1 MHRTG
6 SDPFY
11 MQRLNWGLTPI
22 QTERQGRLFRDTMP
36 PMQIGII
43 LPQNEFGSDPGVIRE
58 FAQAAESRGFA
69 HAVAFDHVVGKDD
82 YASQP
87 FHEPFVLF
95 GFLAACTS
103 TIELVTGII
112 ILPQRQTAL
121 AAKQAAE
128 VDMLSGGRLRLGLGV
143 GWNPLEY
150 EALGEDFHTRG
161 KRMDAQIPLMQRL
174 WTERHV
180 SGGIEREQFAD
191 VGLNPP
197 AIRSIPIWLGGKGP
211 AAVRRAVAWGS
222 GLILSRRGTDPEG
235 VREFVE
241 VRDRLYEAADAAGR
255 PRAELGIEV
264 WLATKDGDPESWRA
278 AIEQWAELGA
288 THVSIETYAQEPISP
303 ETHITRVGL
312 IAEAVFGS

>member
-1 MHRTG
+1 
-6 SDPFY
+6 
-11 MQRLNWGLTPI
+11 
-22 QTERQGRLFRDTMP
+22 
-36 PMQIGII
+36 MQIGII
-43 LPQNEFGSDPGVIRE
+43 LPQNEIGSDPGVIRE

-150 EALGEDFHTRG
+150 EALGEDFRTRG
-161 KRMDAQIPLMQRL
+161 KRMDAQIPLMRSL
-174 WTERHV
+174 WTESHV
-180 SGGIEREQFAD
+180 TAEIGREQLSE

-197 AIRSIPIWLGGKGP
+197 AIRDIPIWLGGKGP
-211 AAVRRAVAWGS
+211 AAISRAVDWGS
-222 GLILSRRGTDPEG
+222 GLILSRRGTDPDG
-235 VREFVE
+235 VREFSE
-241 VRDRLYEAADAAGR
+241 VRDNLYAAADAAGR
-255 PRAELGIEV
+255 PREELGIEV

-278 AIEQWAELGA
+278 AVEQWHELGA
-288 THVSIETYAQEPISP
+288 THLSVETYAETPIAPEVHLERMATIADAIFSP
-303 ETHITRVGL
+303 
-312 IAEAVFGS
+312 

>member
-1 MHRTG
+1 
-6 SDPFY
+6 
-11 MQRLNWGLTPI
+11 
-22 QTERQGRLFRDTMP
+22 
-36 PMQIGII
+36 MQIGII
-43 LPQNEFGSDPGVIRE
+43 LPQNEIGDDPEAIRD
-58 FAQAAESRGFA
+58 FSAAAEDEGFK
-69 HAVAFDHVVGKDD
+69 HIVAFDHVVGKDD

-95 GFLAACTS
+95 GFIAACTR
-103 TIELVTGII
+103 TIELTTGII

-161 KRMDAQIPLMQRL
+161 KRLDAQIPLMQRL

-180 SGGIEREQFAD
+180 TAELGRERFAD

-211 AAVRRAVAWGS
+211 AAVRRAATYGS
-222 GLILSRRGTDPEG
+222 GLILSARMTEG
-235 VREFVE
+235 SDGVAEFTE
-241 VRDRLYEAADAAGR
+241 VRDRLYAAADAAGR
-255 PRAELGIEV
+255 PRDELGIEV
-264 WLATKDGDPESWRA
+264 WLDTKDGDPDSWRA
-278 AIEQWAELGA
+278 AVESWAALGA
-288 THVSIETYAQEPISP
+288 THLSVQTYADEPITP
-303 ETHITRVGL
+303 AEHIERVAL
-312 IAEAVFGS
+312 IADAVVVPLGA